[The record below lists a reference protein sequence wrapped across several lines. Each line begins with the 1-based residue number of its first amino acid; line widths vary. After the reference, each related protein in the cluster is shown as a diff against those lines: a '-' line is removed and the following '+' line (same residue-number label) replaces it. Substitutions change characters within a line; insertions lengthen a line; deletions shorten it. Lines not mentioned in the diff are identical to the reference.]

1 MPDPV
6 VDAGDS
12 SGCAGQASFSNVKG
26 SSGGMEGSSRLR
38 TDLAAWL

>member
-6 VDAGDS
+6 VEAGTAVDV
-12 SGCAGQASFSNVKG
+12 QARPCSQNVKG